1 MTDNAPIRSRWTVS
15 RCMGR
20 RDERV
25 TNCSGKRTRAA
36 GGERLTQAGRGT
48 YPEDLGES
56 EHVSVRPFPTS
67 ALVAHVRIITLPC
80 LKDELRGY
88 NTIPHLVFYPWQL
101 LLTAVL
107 SDATPFEALVSYNA
121 VRLSD

>member
-1 MTDNAPIRSRWTVS
+1 MDCIEVH
-15 RCMGR
+15 GEKR
-20 RDERV
+20 RARDH
-25 TNCSGKRTRAA
+25 CSGKRTRAA

-88 NTIPHLVFYPWQL
+88 NTIPHLVFLPLAAAADCRTIRCYTL
-101 LLTAVL
+101 
-107 SDATPFEALVSYNA
+107 
-121 VRLSD
+121 